1 MGETEA
7 PTEAPDD
14 VGTAAAV
21 ADNDLGELDS
31 AFSWRTRFRKR
42 RLSEAVFELDNPD
55 AGTEFDDRFFRNIE
69 RASALDLPPHIQ
81 RKSQRLAILLWRK
94 NVRAYGATE
103 IVKDFVLGDGIS
115 FESADPKVQE
125 ALEEYWEVNEWEDK
139 LEERL
144 RSLAIFGEQLY
155 PTFVNSTT
163 GLVRNTSV
171 TPLRIR
177 GVNRDPND
185 AEELVSIATSLGA
198 EHPASVIY
206 LPGFIGD
213 PDAGKIFQ
221 LIRPSDDG
229 TLLFEPRLNNAF
241 FFAINRLSGGT
252 RGAPDMLSS
261 VDWLEGIDG
270 FVFSMM
276 ERAALTQDVVW
287 DITFDGLT
295 EPEIRQKTTGFIN
308 ALRAGGVFGHNEKVK
323 LGIQVPNLASGEAKT
338 ATQVLQSQINA
349 GMRLPG
355 LFFGESADLTR
366 AAASELS
373 IPVAKMIQGRQK
385 FFRRMLAKMFRF
397 QIEQFIKVGRLE
409 GVKDFSFEIEMPQVF
424 LRDVKVL
431 AQAMVALSTAL
442 GVGVEQGWITE
453 IEASKVYRMGMR
465 EFGHLGRTES
475 SEVIVPEDESQQ
487 ASDPEQPAKD
497 YEHALDAAGKNDHG
511 NDNEGTPATP

>member
-1 MGETEA
+1 MGEKKKTE
-7 PTEAPDD
+7 D
-14 VGTAAAV
+14 VGQATATV
-21 ADNDLGELDS
+21 DDDLGELDS

-42 RLSEAVFELDNPD
+42 RLSEAVFEIDNPD

-81 RKSQRLAILLWRK
+81 RKSQRLSILLWRK

-103 IVKDFVLGDGIS
+103 IIKDFVLGDGIS

-125 ALEEYWEVNEWEDK
+125 VLEEYWEVNEWEDK

-144 RSLAIFGEQLY
+144 RTLSVFGEQLY
-155 PTFVNSTT
+155 PTFVNTTT
-163 GLVRNTSV
+163 GLVRNTSI

-177 GVNRDPND
+177 GINRDAND
-185 AEELVSIATSLGA
+185 AEELVSVSTSVGA
-198 EHPASVIY
+198 ERPASVIY

-213 PDAGKIFQ
+213 PDAGKVFQ
-221 LIRPSDDG
+221 IIRPSDDG

-276 ERAALTQDVVW
+276 ERAAITQDVVW

-295 EPEIRQKTTGFIN
+295 ETEIRQKTTGFIN

-323 LGIQVPNLASGEAKT
+323 LAIQVPDLGSGEAQT
-338 ATQVLQSQINA
+338 ATNILQSQINA

-355 LFFGESADLTR
+355 LFFGQSSDLTR

-397 QIEQFIKVGRLE
+397 QIEQAIKVGRLE

-442 GVGVEQGWITE
+442 GVAVERGWIAE
-453 IEASKVYRMGMR
+453 DEASRIFRMAIR
-465 EFGHLGRTES
+465 EFGGLGRTQSKDTKE
-475 SEVIVPEDESQQ
+475 EEDPDAEEPVG
-487 ASDPEQPAKD
+487 DFEN
-497 YEHALDAAGKNDHG
+497 ALNAVGQDDHNSDHG
-511 NDNEGTPATP
+511 SASKDPGAGV